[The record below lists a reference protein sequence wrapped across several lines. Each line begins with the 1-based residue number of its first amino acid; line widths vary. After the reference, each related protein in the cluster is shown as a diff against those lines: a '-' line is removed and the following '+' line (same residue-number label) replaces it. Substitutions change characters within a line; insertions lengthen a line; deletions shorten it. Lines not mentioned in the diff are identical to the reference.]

1 VRTVLLNT
9 GTELLAGDVHDTHLA
24 FIAREIFSL
33 GLRIEERR
41 TVGDG
46 AAIGETMRE
55 LFLRAEIIFVTGGLG
70 PTSDDI
76 TRDVAAELLSLKL
89 EENDELLISLRQRLK
104 ARGIKWLSSIAR
116 QAQVPAGAQILP
128 NENGS
133 ASGLY
138 LKANISSQIRSPHIF
153 LLPGPPRELQPMF
166 RDSTM
171 PILRSIVKGPP
182 RLKRRFYKIAVMG
195 ESVIEEKIGG
205 KILAIPGV
213 ELGYCARPGEV
224 DVRIIG
230 ERGALEQADRIIRG
244 ELGDSIFTGDDKT
257 LEDVLVKLLT
267 EKKQTLAL
275 AESCTG
281 GLLANRITNVAGASA
296 VLLAGYVCYANEAKA
311 DILGIDQ
318 KLIEQ
323 HGAVSEEVARAMA
336 EGARSH
342 ARSTYA
348 LATTGIAGP
357 SGGSAE
363 KPIGTVYV
371 ALADERETKVKKLF
385 FPSDRETFKQLVAQV
400 AFEMLRRKLRGNE

>member
-1 VRTVLLNT
+1 MNT
-9 GTELLAGDVHDTHLA
+9 W
-24 FIAREIFSL
+24 
-33 GLRIEERR
+33 
-41 TVGDG
+41 
-46 AAIGETMRE
+46 
-55 LFLRAEIIFVTGGLG
+55 
-70 PTSDDI
+70 
-76 TRDVAAELLSLKL
+76 
-89 EENDELLISLRQRLK
+89 RQY
-104 ARGIKWLSSIAR
+104 
-116 QAQVPAGAQILP
+116 V
-128 NENGS
+128 
-133 ASGLY
+133 
-138 LKANISSQIRSPHIF
+138 
-153 LLPGPPRELQPMF
+153 
-166 RDSTM
+166 
-171 PILRSIVKGPP
+171 IV
-182 RLKRRFYKIAVMG
+182 V
-195 ESVIEEKIGG
+195 
-205 KILAIPGV
+205 
-213 ELGYCARPGEV
+213 
-224 DVRIIG
+224 IG

-371 ALADERETKVKKLF
+371 ALADERESKVKKLF